1 MVQAIPTYSMS
12 AFLLPKTLCSEIN
25 SLMQRF
31 WWGQQKNDAKIHWM
45 SWRRMGKSK
54 FMRGMGFRDCHS
66 FNKALLAKQFWQ
78 LWHHPDSLIASI
90 MKAKYYSESS
100 ILEAG
105 VGHVPSFA
113 WRSIYSSRDIVKE
126 GLVWHV
132 GNGSSVQIWKD
143 RWFPKQPMF
152 QILSPSRVLNPDAKV
167 CELIGENTKWW
178 NTQLLELLFTG
189 EEIKMIQSIPI
200 SSTNRSDAIIW
211 RGTVN
216 GIFSVR
222 SAYYIQQDLE
232 VQTTAGTSNLGC
244 KREVWRKLWAL
255 LVPNVEKHFIL
266 RACHDSLQT
275 RENLAKRKVITN
287 LIYHFREQEKET
299 CSHILWQCPS
309 ARDVWSIGPLK
320 TQKSTLT
327 GPDFMQIVEG
337 IFGVCLK
344 EETVQF
350 VGLVRR
356 IWLRR
361 NEVLHGD
368 VCTHPCKLV
377 Q

>member
-1 MVQAIPTYSMS
+1 
-12 AFLLPKTLCSEIN
+12 
-25 SLMQRF
+25 
-31 WWGQQKNDAKIHWM
+31 
-45 SWRRMGKSK
+45 
-54 FMRGMGFRDCHS
+54 
-66 FNKALLAKQFWQ
+66 
-78 LWHHPDSLIASI
+78 
-90 MKAKYYSESS
+90 
-100 ILEAG
+100 
-105 VGHVPSFA
+105 
-113 WRSIYSSRDIVKE
+113 
-126 GLVWHV
+126 
-132 GNGSSVQIWKD
+132 
-143 RWFPKQPMF
+143 
-152 QILSPSRVLNPDAKV
+152 
-167 CELIGENTKWW
+167 
-178 NTQLLELLFTG
+178 
-189 EEIKMIQSIPI
+189 MIQSIPI

-287 LIYHFREQEKET
+287 SIYPFREQEKET
-299 CSHILWQCPS
+299 CSYILWQCPS

-350 VGLVRR
+350 VGLVRH

-368 VCTHPCKLV
+368 VCTHPCELV
-377 Q
+377 QQNLRVVEEYKQVQIAGKSYRAIERVPAGLKWEALVYGWVKANWDAALDSKTRRMGFGVIVREHNGNVKVMQSKLLKGFLPLFAAEAQAVLVAIHLCAEMGFPKVYLEGDAKGVVDGVLSREKNNGQYGHVMEDIKEGVRFFSH